1 MQRFQSILQFKKVS
15 CKNCYKC
22 VRNCPVKAIRVH
34 DHRARIIESQCVYCE
49 KCILVCPQ
57 DAKEEQNMIP
67 AIREALSHGEKLVA
81 SLHPAYLAMFGL
93 KGIESIKK
101 AMGQMGFSDVADAA
115 EGAFLMQKQYKK
127 ILEEQNHQGILIS
140 SACPVIVQ
148 LIKKHYPDLLGNL
161 VESASLMQFHAR
173 YLKDKYPDA
182 RIVYV
187 SPCISVMSELRETG
201 NLVDYVITLEELGRW
216 FKTRGMKITEEN
228 PEQPAYRSREI
239 ALSDGM
245 SELLGKTDGI
255 RMLHVDGMEQCKEVL
270 EELKPEDF
278 QDCFLEMYACSGGCV
293 SGPSF
298 QMEKGKTLAN
308 ILAVKNA
315 AVQKVRSSEGS
326 FYQDYEIED
335 TFEMRRNFGYCSVR
349 EDEEISEEEIR
360 DALAEMGK
368 FSPKDELNC
377 GACGYNTCREKAIA
391 IVQNKAEVAM
401 CIPYMRAKQESYSNK
416 VFNAMPGLLVTVD
429 YNLKI
434 IQMNKAAL
442 KLFNMQKKR
451 RLIGKPVSEIMDDY
465 SLASILAF
473 DRNLMQDEIYLEDQ
487 KCYLDRVM
495 TNDRENKMILCI
507 MKDITKERRH
517 KEQIQHAQ
525 LEAARMADKLVEEQL
540 KIVQQI
546 AGLLGETAADT
557 KVAVEKLKNTILL
570 ESEELNEK
578 K

>member
-34 DHRARIIESQCVYCE
+34 DHQARIIESQCIYCE

-67 AIREALSHGEKLVA
+67 AIRSAMENKAQVIA
-81 SLHPAYLAMFGL
+81 SLHPAYLARFGVT
-93 KGIESIKK
+93 GINKIREAMKK
-101 AMGQMGFSDVADAA
+101 LGFADVADAA
-115 EGAFLMQKQYKK
+115 EGASLMTAQYRALFPEQKE
-127 ILEEQNHQGILIS
+127 LGVMIS

-148 LIKKHYPDLLGNL
+148 LIKKHYPHLLGNL
-161 VESASLMQFHAR
+161 VQSASMMQFHAN
-173 YLKDKYPDA
+173 YLKKQCPKA

-187 SPCISVMSELRETG
+187 SPCISVMSELREPG
-201 NLVDYVITLEELGRW
+201 NEVDYVITLEELAEWLKKEGISV
-216 FKTRGMKITEEN
+216 KEEE
-228 PEQPAYRSREI
+228 PERSAYRSREI
-239 ALSDGM
+239 ALADGLTD
-245 SELLGKTDGI
+245 LLGTVKGI
-255 RMLHVDGMEQCKEVL
+255 RKLSVSGMEQCREVL
-270 EELKPEDF
+270 KELHPEDF
-278 QDCFLEMYACSGGCV
+278 ENCFLEMYACSGGCV
-293 SGPSF
+293 AGPSF
-298 QMEKGKTLAN
+298 QMKKGRYLADVF
-308 ILAVKNA
+308 AVKNA
-315 AVQKVRSSEGS
+315 AFGKNFHEEAG
-326 FYQDYEIED
+326 DYELPE
-335 TFEMRRNFGYCSVR
+335 FELRRNFGYCPAQVQA
-349 EDEEISEEEIR
+349 EDEVSEEEIR
-360 DALAEMGK
+360 DVLAEMGK
-368 FSPKDELNC
+368 FSQKDELNC

-391 IVQNKAEVAM
+391 IIQNKAEVAM
-401 CIPYMRAKQESYSNK
+401 CIPYMRARQESYSNK

-434 IQMNKAAL
+434 IQMNQAAT
-442 KLFNMQKKR
+442 KLFNVPKKR

-495 TNDRENKMILCI
+495 TNDKENKMILCI
-507 MKDITKERRH
+507 MKDITKERKH
-517 KEQIQHAQ
+517 KDQIYHAQ
-525 LEAARMADKLVEEQL
+525 VEAARMADKLVEEQL

-570 ESEELNEK
+570 ESEEPNEK

>member
-34 DHRARIIESQCVYCE
+34 DHQARIIESQCIYCE

-67 AIREALSHGEKLVA
+67 AIRSAMENKAQVIA
-81 SLHPAYLAMFGL
+81 SLHPAYLARFGVT
-93 KGIESIKK
+93 GINKIREAMKK
-101 AMGQMGFSDVADAA
+101 LGFADVADAA
-115 EGAFLMQKQYKK
+115 EGASLMTAQYRALFPEQKE
-127 ILEEQNHQGILIS
+127 LGVMIS

-148 LIKKHYPDLLGNL
+148 LIKKHYPHLLGNL
-161 VESASLMQFHAR
+161 VQSASMMQFHAN
-173 YLKDKYPDA
+173 YLKKQYPKA

-187 SPCISVMSELRETG
+187 SPCISVMSELREPG
-201 NLVDYVITLEELGRW
+201 NEVDYVITLEELAEGL
-216 FKTRGMKITEEN
+216 KKEGISVKEEE
-228 PEQPAYRSREI
+228 PERSAYRSREI
-239 ALSDGM
+239 ALADGLTD
-245 SELLGKTDGI
+245 LLGTVKGI
-255 RMLHVDGMEQCKEVL
+255 RKLSVSGMEQCREVL
-270 EELKPEDF
+270 KELHPEDF
-278 QDCFLEMYACSGGCV
+278 ENCFLEMYACSGGCV
-293 SGPSF
+293 AGPSF
-298 QMEKGKTLAN
+298 QMKKGRYLADVF
-308 ILAVKNA
+308 AVKNA
-315 AVQKVRSSEGS
+315 AFGKNFHEEAG
-326 FYQDYEIED
+326 DYELPE
-335 TFEMRRNFGYCSVR
+335 FELRRNFGYCPAQVQA
-349 EDEEISEEEIR
+349 EDEVSEEEIR
-360 DALAEMGK
+360 DVLAEMGK

-391 IVQNKAEVAM
+391 IIQNKAEVAM
-401 CIPYMRAKQESYSNK
+401 CIPYMRARQESYSNK

-434 IQMNKAAL
+434 IQMNQAAT
-442 KLFNMQKKR
+442 KLFNVPKKR

-495 TNDRENKMILCI
+495 TNDKENKMILCI
-507 MKDITKERRH
+507 MKDITKERKH
-517 KEQIQHAQ
+517 KDQIYHAQ
-525 LEAARMADKLVEEQL
+525 VEAARMADKLVEEQL

-570 ESEELNEK
+570 ESEEPNEK